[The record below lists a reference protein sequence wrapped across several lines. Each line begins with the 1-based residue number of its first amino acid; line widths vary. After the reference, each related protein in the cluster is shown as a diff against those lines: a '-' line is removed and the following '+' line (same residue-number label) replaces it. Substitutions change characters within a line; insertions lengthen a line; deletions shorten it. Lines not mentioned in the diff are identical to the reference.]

1 MEKEENYLNALVA
14 IYDYL
19 KLVDNDIIDKDINI
33 NMLEANEETLSEM
46 LFRKLKAYDIDLN
59 EELGWTH
66 LKPKQR

>member
-1 MEKEENYLNALVA
+1 
-14 IYDYL
+14 
-19 KLVDNDIIDKDINI
+19 LVDNDIIDKDINI
-33 NMLEANEETLSEM
+33 DMLEANEETLSEM